1 MHKALLQTSP
11 FVALGLFA
19 MLVFFVVFMSVV
31 IRAMATRKTLMS
43 EASLLPFEE
52 GDEPLAPRAALE
64 PRREAIRHG
73 GNHG

>member
-31 IRAMATRKTLMS
+31 IRAMATRKALMS
-43 EASLLPFEE
+43 EASLLPFED
-52 GDEPLAPRAALE
+52 GDEPLAPPAPLE
-64 PRREAIRHG
+64 ADRHG
-73 GNHG
+73 GSHG